1 MVVALKDTWE
11 ICEFENNTTNYVEL
25 KSAFPVVGLHY
36 TLDGK
41 EDKIYTNP
49 PLFQFQICLDATMSY
64 VKTATAMVG
73 PNV

>member
-1 MVVALKDTWE
+1 LVVALKNIWE
-11 ICEFENNTTNYVEL
+11 VCEFENNTTNYVEP
-25 KSAFPVVGLHY
+25 KSAFPVVGLRY

-49 PLFQFQICLDATMSY
+49 SLFQFQIYLDTTLSY
-64 VKTATAMVG
+64 VKTANAMVG

>member
-1 MVVALKDTWE
+1 MVVALKNIWE
-11 ICEFENNTTNYVEL
+11 VYEFENNTTNYVEL

-36 TLDGK
+36 KPDGK

-49 PLFQFQICLDATMSY
+49 SLLQFQIYLDATLSY
-64 VKTATAMVG
+64 VKSANAMVG